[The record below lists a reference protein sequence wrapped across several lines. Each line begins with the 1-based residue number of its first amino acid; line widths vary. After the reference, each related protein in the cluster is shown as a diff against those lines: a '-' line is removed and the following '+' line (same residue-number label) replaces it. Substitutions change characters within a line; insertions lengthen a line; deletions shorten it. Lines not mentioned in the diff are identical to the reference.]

1 VIFYG
6 LGFGPVMS
14 STASFAGQVAQ
25 GQSSITNSVQFK
37 FGSSTGQVIYSG
49 LAPNYVGLYQFN
61 VVVPVD
67 VPNGDA
73 ALTVVLAGDTVPQTL
88 FIPVQAKP

>member
-1 VIFYG
+1 
-6 LGFGPVMS
+6 
-14 STASFAGQVAQ
+14 
-25 GQSSITNSVQFK
+25 VQFK
-37 FGSSTGQVIYSG
+37 FGSSAGQVVYSG

-67 VPNGDA
+67 VANGDT
-73 ALTVVLAGDTVPQTL
+73 ALNVVLGGDAVPQTL